1 MTNLTLEFDP
11 STAKEISSQMY
22 FFALQQSNVRMM
34 NSGARRFAF
43 QKSGSAI
50 TMMIVVTVL
59 MRKAVTSL
67 QVKLTAVPVL
77 NTLCLFSIR
86 CACPK
91 YVELAFRC
99 ACSY

>member
-34 NSGARRFAF
+34 NSGARRFAL

-50 TMMIVVTVL
+50 TRMIVVTVL
-59 MRKAVTSL
+59 MREAVTSL
-67 QVKLTAVPVL
+67 QVHMFP
-77 NTLCLFSIR
+77 LFSSNNLYGNQ
-86 CACPK
+86 
-91 YVELAFRC
+91 YVTNID
-99 ACSY
+99 